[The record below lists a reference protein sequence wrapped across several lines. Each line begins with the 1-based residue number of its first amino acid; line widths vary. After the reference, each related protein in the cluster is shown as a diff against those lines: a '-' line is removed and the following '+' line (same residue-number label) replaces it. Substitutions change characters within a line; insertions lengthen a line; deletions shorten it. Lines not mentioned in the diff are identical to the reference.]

1 MHSTNGVG
9 SCRVQIP
16 ARVTFGGVVMDK
28 WTQLRQTI
36 QELHDNNADKPDVE
50 EITRFLLN
58 LMKVLDGK

>member
-1 MHSTNGVG
+1 
-9 SCRVQIP
+9 
-16 ARVTFGGVVMDK
+16 MDK

-58 LMKVLDGK
+58 LMKVLDEK

>member
-1 MHSTNGVG
+1 MG
-9 SCRVQIP
+9 
-16 ARVTFGGVVMDK
+16 K

-36 QELHDNNADKPDVE
+36 QELHDNNADKPDVK